1 MDRALRRRTVR
12 VKISRAVVAFDRRDG
27 SAGLQQP
34 LERSQRADGIAQM
47 LENEAHEDVVKAARR
62 KRKIENVGLEE
73 RHIAD
78 TGARDTGL
86 RRLQ

>member
-1 MDRALRRRTVR
+1 M
-12 VKISRAVVAFDRRDG
+12 VAFDRRDG

-34 LERSQRADGIAQM
+34 LEGGEGADGIAQM
-47 LENEAHEDVVKAARR
+47 LEDEAYEDVVKAARR
-62 KRKIENVGLEE
+62 KWNIENVGLEE